1 MAAKMSLCT
10 ISYNYEHYAGIDV
23 EKLSNLI
30 YEYVKKEF
38 ADFNPQ
44 VSEPGSDM
52 EMPDHVDVLLCKKDG
67 SIFYESDILRRAV
80 NIPHECQGDGL
91 VLEIF
96 IQNCDGTRYKKIHKY
111 QGSWMHK
118 CKGSSK
124 SGMRKLKI
132 AKSFGNQN
140 AGTQKDKAPEDIEIP
155 ELRPQID
162 FHHFLR
168 QSSHDI
174 RRI

>member
-1 MAAKMSLCT
+1 MAAKMSLCS

-23 EKLSNLI
+23 EKLSNII

-44 VSEPGSDM
+44 VSEPVSDM
-52 EMPDHVDVLLCKKDG
+52 EMPDHVDMLLCKKDG

-80 NIPHECQGDGL
+80 NIPHDCQMDGL

-96 IQNCDGTRYKKIHKY
+96 IQNCDGTRYKKRHAYPKPWWNHKAN
-111 QGSWMHK
+111 G
-118 CKGSSK
+118 K

-132 AKSFGNQN
+132 HKTISKRNLNNQE
-140 AGTQKDKAPEDIEIP
+140 GKDSEGIRIP
-155 ELRPQID
+155 ELRSQILK
-162 FHHFLR
+162 FHKFLK
-168 QSSHDI
+168 
-174 RRI
+174 

>member
-23 EKLSNLI
+23 EKLSNII

-52 EMPDHVDVLLCKKDG
+52 EMPDHVDMLLCKKDG

-80 NIPHECQGDGL
+80 NIPHDCQTGGL

-96 IQNCDGTRYKKIHKY
+96 IQNCDGKR
-111 QGSWMHK
+111 
-118 CKGSSK
+118 
-124 SGMRKLKI
+124 
-132 AKSFGNQN
+132 
-140 AGTQKDKAPEDIEIP
+140 
-155 ELRPQID
+155 
-162 FHHFLR
+162 
-168 QSSHDI
+168 
-174 RRI
+174 

>member
-23 EKLSNLI
+23 EKLSNII

-52 EMPDHVDVLLCKKDG
+52 EMPDHVDMLLCKKDG

-80 NIPHECQGDGL
+80 NIPDDCQMDGL

-96 IQNCDGTRYKKIHKY
+96 IQNCDGTRYKKRHAYPKPWWSHKAN
-111 QGSWMHK
+111 G
-118 CKGSSK
+118 K
-124 SGMRKLKI
+124 SGMRKLKVHKI
-132 AKSFGNQN
+132 FINRSAGNQED
-140 AGTQKDKAPEDIEIP
+140 KDAEEI
-155 ELRPQID
+155 I
-162 FHHFLR
+162 
-168 QSSHDI
+168 I
-174 RRI
+174 R

>member
-1 MAAKMSLCT
+1 MTAKMSLCS
-10 ISYNYEHYAGIDV
+10 ISYTYEHYAGIDV

-30 YEYVKKEF
+30 YKYVKKEF

-44 VSEPGSDM
+44 VSEPGSYM

-80 NIPHECQGDGL
+80 NIPLECQGDGL

-111 QGSWMHK
+111 QGSLIHK
-118 CKGSSK
+118 SKGDGK
-124 SGMRKLKI
+124 SGMRQLKI
-132 AKSFGNQN
+132 AKNIIKRELNNQ
-140 AGTQKDKAPEDIEIP
+140 
-155 ELRPQID
+155 
-162 FHHFLR
+162 
-168 QSSHDI
+168 
-174 RRI
+174 